1 MINDFSNSK
10 DWFYVSCCSHS
21 ICMSLSIKESFYK
34 DVLNNNQCDELKVWE
49 WAQEISKLIKTLEIT
64 IFLFLNAHNG
74 SVLVHLFLLDFST
87 PRIKIVKERKLFQN
101 TYVYL
106 WQNLI
111 SSKKQFK
118 VSANLGKSVQNQEL
132 RILCN
137 LNRLHTLFPWQSS
150 QKEHK
155 MDEEDI

>member
-1 MINDFSNSK
+1 MINDFSNGR
-10 DWFYVSCCSHS
+10 DWFNVSRCSHS
-21 ICMSLSIKESFYK
+21 IYMFLSIKESFYK

-49 WAQEISKLIKTLEIT
+49 WAQEISKLMKTLDIT

-87 PRIKIVKERKLFQN
+87 PRIKAAKERKLFQN
-101 TYVYL
+101 THVNL

-111 SSKKQFK
+111 GSKKQFK
-118 VSANLGKSVQNQEL
+118 VGANLEKSVQNQEL
-132 RILCN
+132 KILCN
-137 LNRLHTLFPWQSS
+137 LNRLQTLFPWQSS